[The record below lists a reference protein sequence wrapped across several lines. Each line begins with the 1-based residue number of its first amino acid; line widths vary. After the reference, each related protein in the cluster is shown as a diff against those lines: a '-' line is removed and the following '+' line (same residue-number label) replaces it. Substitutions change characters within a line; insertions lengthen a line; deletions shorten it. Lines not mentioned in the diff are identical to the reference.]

1 MYDMNDKEIVAQAA
15 LKFVKNNTII
25 GLGTGSTANYFIDGL
40 AQKIKNENLD
50 IKVVASSTTSQ
61 IKAIEAGL
69 AYISLDQIETIDLYV
84 DGADE
89 VAGLDKYPS
98 IKFALKGRGYDLIRE
113 KLLAYTSDRFI
124 IIGDQSKIVKNIGD
138 NFPIP
143 IEISPIAWRITKRL
157 IENKLSDC
165 LVSCDLRKN
174 TAGDGFAITSYGN
187 LVLDCKIKSIEDIG
201 HYEISDEIS
210 NTPGVFEH
218 GIFGG
223 ERSDEEH
230 VYAVLIANKGEV
242 EVYGPGV
249 YIDEEEAAIFDS
261 FT

>member
-1 MYDMNDKEIVAQAA
+1 MNDKEIVAQAA
-15 LKFVKNNTII
+15 LEYVKNNTII

-40 AQKIKNENLD
+40 AQKIKNESLD

-89 VAGLDKYPS
+89 VTDLDRE
-98 IKFALKGRGYDLIRE
+98 KFALKGRGYDLIRE
-113 KLLAYTSDRFI
+113 KLLACTSDRFV
-124 IIGDQSKIVKNIGD
+124 IIGDQSKIVKSIGD

-157 IENKLSDC
+157 IEYKSFWS

-187 LVLDCKIKSIEDIG
+187 LVLDCKIKSIEDIS
-201 HYEISDEIS
+201 YEIADEIS

-223 ERSDEEH
+223 DRSDEEL
-230 VYAVLIANKGEV
+230 VYAVLIANKGKV

>member
-1 MYDMNDKEIVAQAA
+1 MNDKEIVAQAA

-69 AYISLDQIETIDLYV
+69 AYISLDQIEMIDLYV

-89 VAGLDKYPS
+89 VANLDKE
-98 IKFALKGRGYDLIRE
+98 IVVLKGRGYDLIRE
-113 KLLAYTSDRFI
+113 KLLAYASNKFI
-124 IIGDQSKIVKNIGD
+124 IIGDHSKIVKKIGD

-143 IEISPIAWRITKRL
+143 VEISPIAWRVTKRL
-157 IENKLSDC
+157 IENNFYSGENKC
-165 LVSCDLRKN
+165 VSCEIRKN
-174 TAGDGFAITSYGN
+174 VAGDGFAITSYGN
-187 LVLDCKIKSIEDIG
+187 LVLDCKFETSHHIDG
-201 HYEISDEIS
+201 YISDI
-210 NTPGVFEH
+210 PGVLEH
-218 GIFGG
+218 GIFWGT
-223 ERSDEEH
+223 
-230 VYAVLIANKGEV
+230 YTALISNKGKIV
-242 EVYGPGV
+242 AHGVGV
-249 YIDEEEAAIFDS
+249 YEDEKEAAIFAS